1 MLPGLLLCCVR
12 FARRG
17 RSPLSPDN
25 LLTVI
30 CSGNLSSSSSPR
42 PGCFPSPSLL
52 SVLPLILPF
61 LLCSVS
67 LPSNFHP
74 SHLLYPFVLPS
85 SSALFPLLLF
95 FSFILLSV
103 SLIIYS
109 FAIFFSSVTPSFL
122 QEFILPFCPSVLLCS
137 FLSSSHPLFSG
148 C

>member
-1 MLPGLLLCCVR
+1 MCRVR

-52 SVLPLILPF
+52 SVFNSSVLPLILPF

-122 QEFILPFCPSVLLCS
+122 REFILPFSPSVLLCS